1 MRAAKNI
8 FANIDK
14 VSIGL
19 YALLMLFGWINIYAS
34 QYNDDSAMVIDFSS
48 RYGKQLFFICISSFV
63 AFLILII
70 DWKFFYSLSYIFY
83 VAIILLLIG
92 VLFKGGIT
100 GGATS
105 WFEFGS
111 FKFQPSEFAKFTTA
125 LALAKYYNKL
135 NTKRKSLREKLN
147 TYAIIIL
154 PFLLIILQ
162 NDLGTAL
169 VYAGFILVLY
179 REGLSGNILIFGL
192 IIAILFVVT
201 LLVEKT
207 ILIPF
212 LAGIALIIFLLS
224 RRKKKELLLIM
235 GILITCISF
244 IFSVDYIFND
254 VMAPHQ
260 KKRIDILLGKEFDPH
275 GAGYNLI
282 QSKIAI
288 GSGGFSGKG
297 FLNGTQTRFDFVPE
311 QSTDF
316 IFCTIGEE
324 WGFLGS
330 FFFISLF
337 LSLLFRVLFLAERQ
351 RSNFSRIYGYSVA
364 TILFMHFTINIGMT
378 IGLLPVIGIPLP
390 FISYGGSSLL
400 GFTILFMHFTINIG
414 MTIGLLPVIGIPLP
428 FISYGGSS
436 LLGFTILLF
445 IFLNLDSY
453 RLQILR

>member
-14 VSIGL
+14 VSILL
-19 YALLMLFGWINIYAS
+19 YAILMLFGWVNIYAS
-34 QYNDDSAMVIDFSS
+34 QYNEDTVMMLDLNA
-48 RYGKQLFFICISSFV
+48 RYGKQLLFIGIASFL

-70 DWKFFYSLSYIFY
+70 DWKFFYSLSYLFY
-83 VAIILLLIG
+83 LTIILLLIG
-92 VLFKGGIT
+92 VLFKGGVV

-105 WFEFGS
+105 WFELWG

-125 LALAKYYNKL
+125 LALAKYYNTLHVKRISLQDKL
-135 NTKRKSLREKLN
+135 K

-169 VYAGFILVLY
+169 VYVAFILVLY
-179 REGLSGNILIFGL
+179 REGLSGNILIFGI
-192 IIAILFVVT
+192 IIAILFFLT
-201 LLVEKT
+201 LVIEKT
-207 ILIPF
+207 ILISV
-212 LAGIALIIFLLS
+212 LATISLLIYLLS
-224 RRKKKELLLIM
+224 RRKKKELLLIL
-235 GILITCISF
+235 GLLISCTAF

-254 VMAPHQ
+254 VLAPHQ
-260 KKRIDILLGKEFDPH
+260 RKRINILLGKEFDPH

-324 WGFLGS
+324 WGFVGS
-330 FFFISLF
+330 FFFMILF
-337 LSLLFRVLFLAERQ
+337 VGLLLRILFLAERQ

-364 TILFMHFTINIGMT
+364 AILFMHF
-378 IGLLPVIGIPLP
+378 V
-390 FISYGGSSLL
+390 
-400 GFTILFMHFTINIG
+400 INIG

>member
-14 VSIGL
+14 TSILL
-19 YALLMLFGWINIYAS
+19 YGILMFFGWINIYAS
-34 QYNDDSAMVIDFSS
+34 QYNEDTAIVLDSSS
-48 RYGKQLFFICISSFV
+48 RYGKQLLFIGIACFV
-63 AFLILII
+63 AFLTLII
-70 DWKFFYSLSYIFY
+70 DWKFYYSLSFLFYIS
-83 VAIILLLIG
+83 IILLLIS
-92 VLFKGGIT
+92 VLFKGNIT

-105 WFEFGS
+105 WLEIGI

-125 LALAKYYNKL
+125 LALAKYYNSLHIKRVSLQDKL
-135 NTKRKSLREKLN
+135 K

-169 VYAGFILVLY
+169 VYAAFILVLY
-179 REGLSGNILIFGL
+179 REGLSGNILIFG
-192 IIAILFVVT
+192 IILAILFILT
-201 LLVEKT
+201 LVIEKT
-207 ILIPF
+207 ILIS
-212 LAGIALIIFLLS
+212 IIFGVSVILYLLS
-224 RRKKKELLLIM
+224 KRKKKELLLIL
-235 GILITCISF
+235 GVLISCTSF

-254 VMAPHQ
+254 ILETHQ
-260 KKRIDILLGKEFDPH
+260 RKRINIVLGKEFDPH

-288 GSGGFSGKG
+288 GSGGISGKG

-330 FFFISLF
+330 LFFMILF
-337 LSLLFRVLFLAERQ
+337 VGLLVRVLFLAERQ

-364 TILFMHFTINIGMT
+364 TILFMHFVINIGMT

-390 FISYGGSSLL
+390 FISYGGSSL
-400 GFTILFMHFTINIG
+400 I
-414 MTIGLLPVIGIPLP
+414 
-428 FISYGGSS
+428 
-436 LLGFTILLF
+436 GFTILLF

>member
-34 QYNDDSAMVIDFSS
+34 QYNDDSAMIIDFSS

-125 LALAKYYNKL
+125 LVLAKYYNNL
-135 NTKRKSLREKLN
+135 NTKRKSLQEKLN

-235 GILITCISF
+235 SILITCTSF

-337 LSLLFRVLFLAERQ
+337 LGLLFRVLFLAERQ

-400 GFTILFMHFTINIG
+400 GFTIL
-414 MTIGLLPVIGIPLP
+414 
-428 FISYGGSS
+428 
-436 LLGFTILLF
+436 LF

-453 RLQILR
+453 RLQVLR

>member
-14 VSIGL
+14 ASILL
-19 YALLMLFGWINIYAS
+19 YALLVIFGWINIYAS
-34 QYNDDSAMVIDFSS
+34 QYNEDTAMALDFSS
-48 RYGKQLFFICISSFV
+48 RYGKQLLFILISSFV

-70 DWKFFYSLSYIFY
+70 DWKFFYSLSYLFY
-83 VAIILLLIG
+83 IIIIALLLG
-92 VLFKGGIT
+92 VLLIGGIT

-105 WFEFGS
+105 WYEIGN

-125 LALAKYYNKL
+125 LALAKYYNNLHSKKKSFNDKL
-135 NTKRKSLREKLN
+135 K

-169 VYAGFILVLY
+169 VYAAFILVLY
-179 REGLSGNILIFGL
+179 REGLSGNFLIFGL
-192 IIAILFVVT
+192 IIGVLFVLT
-201 LLVEKT
+201 LLIEKT
-207 ILIPF
+207 ILV
-212 LAGIALIIFLLS
+212 GILGSIAVIFFLLTK
-224 RRKKKELLLIM
+224 RKKKELALIAS
-235 GILITCISF
+235 ILAIATSF

-254 VMAPHQ
+254 VLAPHQ
-260 KKRIDILLGKEFDPH
+260 RKRINILLGKEFDPH

-288 GSGGFSGKG
+288 GSGGFEGKG

-324 WGFLGS
+324 WGFIGS
-330 FFFISLF
+330 LLFISLF
-337 LSLLFRVLFLAERQ
+337 MGLLFRILFLAEKQ

-364 TILFMHFTINIGMT
+364 TILFMHFLINIGMT
-378 IGLLPVIGIPLP
+378 IGLV
-390 FISYGGSSLL
+390 
-400 GFTILFMHFTINIG
+400 
-414 MTIGLLPVIGIPLP
+414 PVIGIPLP

>member
-14 VSIGL
+14 VSIL
-19 YALLMLFGWINIYAS
+19 IYAILILFGWVNIYAS
-34 QYNDDSAMVIDFSS
+34 QYNEDTGMILDFST
-48 RYGKQLFFICISSFV
+48 RYGKQLLFIGIAFFV

-70 DWKFFYSLSYIFY
+70 DWEFFYSLSYFFY
-83 VAIILLLIG
+83 IAIILFLIG
-92 VLFKGGIT
+92 VLLKAELT
-100 GGATS
+100 AGATS
-105 WFEFGS
+105 WFELGS
-111 FKFQPSEFAKFTTA
+111 FKFQPSEFAKFSTA
-125 LALAKYYNKL
+125 LALAKYYNHLHVKRISLHDKL
-135 NTKRKSLREKLN
+135 K

-169 VYAGFILVLY
+169 VFAAFILVLY
-179 REGLSGNILIFGL
+179 REGLSGNILIFGIL
-192 IIAILFVVT
+192 IAILFFLT
-201 LLVEKT
+201 LVIEKT
-207 ILIPF
+207 ILISI
-212 LAGIALIIFLLS
+212 LATISLLIYLLS
-224 RRKKKELLLIM
+224 RRKKKELLFIL
-235 GILITCISF
+235 GILISCTAF

-254 VMAPHQ
+254 VLAPHQ
-260 KKRIDILLGKEFDPH
+260 RKRINILLGKEFDPH

-324 WGFLGS
+324 WGFFGS
-330 FFFISLF
+330 FLF
-337 LSLLFRVLFLAERQ
+337 MILFVGLLLRVLFLAERQ

-364 TILFMHFTINIGMT
+364 TILFMHFAINIGMT

-390 FISYGGSSLL
+390 FISYGGSSL
-400 GFTILFMHFTINIG
+400 
-414 MTIGLLPVIGIPLP
+414 V
-428 FISYGGSS
+428 
-436 LLGFTILLF
+436 GFTILLF

>member
-14 VSIGL
+14 VSILL
-19 YALLMLFGWINIYAS
+19 YAILMLFGWVNIYAS
-34 QYNDDSAMVIDFSS
+34 QYNEDTAMALDLSS
-48 RYGKQLFFICISSFV
+48 RYGKQLLFIVIASFV
-63 AFLILII
+63 AFLTLII
-70 DWKFFYSLSYIFY
+70 DWKFYYSLSYLFY
-83 VAIILLLIG
+83 ITIILLLIG
-92 VLFKGGIT
+92 VLFKGGLT

-105 WFEFGS
+105 WYELGS

-125 LALAKYYNKL
+125 LALAKYYNNLHIKRISLQDKL
-135 NTKRKSLREKLN
+135 K

-169 VYAGFILVLY
+169 VYAAFVLVLY

-192 IIAILFVVT
+192 IIAILFVLT
-201 LLVEKT
+201 LVVEKT
-207 ILIPF
+207 ILLSVISA
-212 LAGIALIIFLLS
+212 LAVLIYVFS
-224 RRKKKELLLIM
+224 RRKKKELLLIL
-235 GILITCISF
+235 GVLITCTSF

-254 VMAPHQ
+254 VLAPHQ
-260 KKRIDILLGKEFDPH
+260 RKRINILLGKEFDPH

-330 FFFISLF
+330 FIFISLF
-337 LSLLFRVLFLAERQ
+337 LGLLFRVLFLAERQ

-364 TILFMHFTINIGMT
+364 TILFMHFVINIGMT

-390 FISYGGSSLL
+390 FISYGGSSL
-400 GFTILFMHFTINIG
+400 I
-414 MTIGLLPVIGIPLP
+414 
-428 FISYGGSS
+428 
-436 LLGFTILLF
+436 GFTILLF

>member
-8 FANIDK
+8 FANIDQT
-14 VSIGL
+14 SLLL
-19 YALLMLFGWINIYAS
+19 YAILMLFGWVNIYAS
-34 QYNDDSAMVIDFSS
+34 QYNEDTVMMLDFST
-48 RYGKQLFFICISSFV
+48 RYGKQLLFIGIASFV

-70 DWKFFYSLSYIFY
+70 DWKFFYSLSYFFY
-83 VAIILLLIG
+83 IAIILLLIG
-92 VLFKGGIT
+92 VLLKGVAA

-105 WFEFGS
+105 WFELGG

-125 LALAKYYNKL
+125 LALAKYYNTLHIKRISLQDKL
-135 NTKRKSLREKLN
+135 K
-147 TYAIIIL
+147 TYVIIIL

-169 VYAGFILVLY
+169 VYVAFVLVLY
-179 REGLSGNILIFGL
+179 REGLSGNILIFGIL
-192 IIAILFVVT
+192 IAILFFLT
-201 LLVEKT
+201 LVIEKT
-207 ILIPF
+207 ILISV
-212 LAGIALIIFLLS
+212 LSAIALLIYLLS
-224 RRKKKELLLIM
+224 RRKKKELLLILS
-235 GILITCISF
+235 ILISCTAF

-254 VMAPHQ
+254 MLALHQ
-260 KKRIDILLGKEFDPH
+260 RKRINILLGKEFDPH

-324 WGFLGS
+324 WGFVGS
-330 FFFISLF
+330 FFFMILF
-337 LSLLFRVLFLAERQ
+337 VGLLLRILFLAERQ

-364 TILFMHFTINIGMT
+364 AILFMHF
-378 IGLLPVIGIPLP
+378 V
-390 FISYGGSSLL
+390 
-400 GFTILFMHFTINIG
+400 INIG

>member
-14 VSIGL
+14 VSILL
-19 YALLMLFGWINIYAS
+19 YGLLMLFGWINIYAS
-34 QYNDDSAMVIDFSS
+34 QYNEDTAIVLDFSS
-48 RYGKQLFFICISSFV
+48 RYGKQLLFIGIACFV
-63 AFLILII
+63 AFLTLII
-70 DWKFFYSLSYIFY
+70 DWKFYYSLSYLFY
-83 VAIILLLIG
+83 LSIILLLIG
-92 VLFKGGIT
+92 VLFKGNVT

-105 WFEFGS
+105 WFEIGI

-125 LALAKYYNKL
+125 LALAKYYNNLHVKRISLQDKL
-135 NTKRKSLREKLN
+135 K

-169 VYAGFILVLY
+169 VYAAFILVLY
-179 REGLSGNILIFGL
+179 REGLSGNILIFG
-192 IIAILFVVT
+192 IILAILFILT
-201 LLVEKT
+201 LVIEKT
-207 ILIPF
+207 ILIS
-212 LAGIALIIFLLS
+212 IIFGISVILYLLS
-224 RRKKKELLLIM
+224 KRKKKELLLIL
-235 GILITCISF
+235 GVLISCTSF

-254 VMAPHQ
+254 ILETHQ
-260 KKRIDILLGKEFDPH
+260 RKRINILLGKEFDPH

-288 GSGGFSGKG
+288 GSGGISGKG

-330 FFFISLF
+330 LFFMILF
-337 LSLLFRVLFLAERQ
+337 VGLLVRVLFLAERQ

-364 TILFMHFTINIGMT
+364 TILFMHFVINIGMT
-378 IGLLPVIGIPLP
+378 IGLIPVIGIPLP
-390 FISYGGSSLL
+390 FISYGGSSL
-400 GFTILFMHFTINIG
+400 I
-414 MTIGLLPVIGIPLP
+414 
-428 FISYGGSS
+428 
-436 LLGFTILLF
+436 GFTILLF

>member
-1 MRAAKNI
+1 MRVAKNI
-8 FANIDK
+8 FANIDQT
-14 VSIGL
+14 SLLL
-19 YALLMLFGWINIYAS
+19 YAILMLFGWVNIYAS
-34 QYNDDSAMVIDFSS
+34 QYNEDTVMMLNFST
-48 RYGKQLFFICISSFV
+48 RYGKQLLFIGIASFV

-70 DWKFFYSLSYIFY
+70 DWKFFYSLSYLFY
-83 VAIILLLIG
+83 LTILFLLIG
-92 VLFKGGIT
+92 VLLKGGMI

-105 WFEFGS
+105 WFELGG

-125 LALAKYYNKL
+125 LALAKYYNTLHIKRISLQDKL
-135 NTKRKSLREKLN
+135 K
-147 TYAIIIL
+147 TYAIIML

-169 VYAGFILVLY
+169 VYAAFILVLY
-179 REGLSGNILIFGL
+179 REGLSGNILIFGIL
-192 IIAILFVVT
+192 IAILFFLT
-201 LLVEKT
+201 LVIEKT
-207 ILIPF
+207 ILISV
-212 LAGIALIIFLLS
+212 LSAIALLIYLLS
-224 RRKKKELLLIM
+224 RRKKKELLLIL
-235 GILITCISF
+235 GLLISCTAF

-254 VMAPHQ
+254 VLAPHQ
-260 KKRIDILLGKEFDPH
+260 RKRINILLGKEFDPH

-324 WGFLGS
+324 WGFVGS
-330 FFFISLF
+330 FFFMVLF
-337 LSLLFRVLFLAERQ
+337 VGLLLRILFLAERQ

-364 TILFMHFTINIGMT
+364 AILFMHF
-378 IGLLPVIGIPLP
+378 V
-390 FISYGGSSLL
+390 
-400 GFTILFMHFTINIG
+400 INIG

>member
-14 VSIGL
+14 TSILL
-19 YALLMLFGWINIYAS
+19 YVLLILFGWVNIYAS
-34 QYNDDSAMVIDFSS
+34 QYNDDTAFVLDLTS
-48 RYGKQLFFICISSFV
+48 RYGKQILFICASIFI

-70 DWKFFYSLSYIFY
+70 DWKFFYSLTYLFY
-83 VAIILLLIG
+83 GAIILLLIA
-92 VLFKGGIT
+92 VLFKGGAT
-100 GGATS
+100 SGATS
-105 WFEFGS
+105 WFELGS

-125 LALAKYYNKL
+125 LALAKYYNNIHFKKVSLLDKL
-135 NTKRKSLREKLN
+135 K
-147 TYAIIIL
+147 TYGIILL

-169 VYAGFILVLY
+169 VFTAFVLVLY

-192 IIAILFVVT
+192 VICVLFVMT
-201 LLVEKT
+201 LLMQKLLLT
-207 ILIPF
+207 SILG
-212 LAGIALIIFLLS
+212 GIIILLILLS
-224 RRKKKELLLIM
+224 RKKKKEIITLIS
-235 GILITCISF
+235 IFIISISF
-244 IFSVDYIFND
+244 IFSVNYIFNK
-254 VMAPHQ
+254 VLAPHQ
-260 KKRIDILLGKEFDPH
+260 KTRINVLLGKEIDPQ

-288 GSGGFSGKG
+288 GSGGLAGKG

-324 WGFLGS
+324 WGLLGS
-330 FFFISLF
+330 LFFIILF
-337 LSLLFRVLFLAERQ
+337 IGLLLRVLFLAERQ

-364 TILFMHFTINIGMT
+364 TILFIHFVINIGMT
-378 IGLLPVIGIPLP
+378 IGLVPVIGIPLP
-390 FISYGGSSLL
+390 FISYGGSSLV
-400 GFTILFMHFTINIG
+400 GFT
-414 MTIGLLPVIGIPLP
+414 V
-428 FISYGGSS
+428 
-436 LLGFTILLF
+436 LLF

>member
-125 LALAKYYNKL
+125 LVLAKYYNNL

-224 RRKKKELLLIM
+224 RKKKKELLLIM

-337 LSLLFRVLFLAERQ
+337 LGLLFRVLFLAERQ

-400 GFTILFMHFTINIG
+400 GFTIL
-414 MTIGLLPVIGIPLP
+414 
-428 FISYGGSS
+428 
-436 LLGFTILLF
+436 LF

>member
-105 WFEFGS
+105 WYEFGS

-125 LALAKYYNKL
+125 LALAKYYNNLKS
-135 NTKRKSLREKLN
+135 KRKSLREKLN

-169 VYAGFILVLY
+169 VYAGFVLVLY
-179 REGLSGNILIFGL
+179 REGLSGNILVFGL
-192 IIAILFVVT
+192 IIAILFLVT

-235 GILITCISF
+235 GILVTCSSF

-254 VMAPHQ
+254 VMAPHHR
-260 KKRIDILLGKEFDPH
+260 KRIDILLGKEFDPH

-337 LSLLFRVLFLAERQ
+337 LGLLLRVLFLAERQ

-364 TILFMHFTINIGMT
+364 TILFMHF
-378 IGLLPVIGIPLP
+378 V
-390 FISYGGSSLL
+390 
-400 GFTILFMHFTINIG
+400 INIG